1 MKKIL
6 VLVVFLALMVEPAAA
21 QNRFVLLIK
30 RIALLQVYLEYLQKG
45 YSIARD
51 GWETVRHIT
60 KGEFDLHADYFRS
73 LEKVNPA
80 IKRYGTVATIVSSEA
95 RTVKAVVALR
105 NHIRN
110 AENFD
115 EGEVRYLHAV
125 LDGLLSHIEK
135 DVELFHLVIK
145 DGQLKMGDADRVE
158 WIVRI
163 AEQVGE
169 RERFVVAVTEA
180 VEGLT
185 KGRSRELRD
194 ARIIQRIYSPSFE
207 MP

>member
-6 VLVVFLALMVEPAAA
+6 VLLTFIALMVEPAAA

-30 RIALLQVYLEYLQKG
+30 RIALLQVYLEYLEKG

-60 KGEFDLHADYFRS
+60 KGEFDLHEDYFRS
-73 LEKVNPA
+73 LENVNPA
-80 IKRYGTVATIVSSEA
+80 IRRYGTVATIVSSEA

-125 LDGLLSHIEK
+125 LDGILGNIEK
-135 DVELFHLVIK
+135 DIELFHLIIK
-145 DGQLKMGDADRVE
+145 DGQLKMGDATRIE
-158 WIVRI
+158 WIGRI
-163 AEQVGE
+163 VEQVEE
-169 RERFVVAVTEA
+169 RERFVVTVTEA
-180 VEGLT
+180 VEGLA
-185 KGRSRELRD
+185 KGRSGELKDTRT
-194 ARIIQRIYSPSFE
+194 IQRIYSPSIE